1 LLTPGA
7 QSVLH
12 LPNLQCNPLESG
24 RLLHLRQLHRSHLGH
39 LTGRVTLRD
48 QKGGSTSTSSIIIC
62 QQYLVVFYQ
71 CVISFY
77 RYIVLIYFVSMS
89 SLLLKCHKCSIN
101 TVYIVHSLS
110 VCNNTSSIFCEIF
123 IDKLTIPGT
132 SKIPSNSQWYI
143 SNTQQCFIYAS
154 LIFIVLCHYI
164 TTLLPYIRNNSHKKT
179 PVTPHVYL
187 FYNSSIIQ
195 QYMSFVSS
203 LSISFNTLQQ
213 HFINSTPM
221 FHQCLFVS
229 SVYHKHYIKL
239 SPMFHHF
246 VNTSSVR
253 SKTFYLSTWQH
264 MIYTF
269 VAKPDPAW
277 HGVV

>member
-1 LLTPGA
+1 M
-7 QSVLH
+7 H
-12 LPNLQCNPLESG
+12 
-24 RLLHLRQLHRSHLGH
+24 
-39 LTGRVTLRD
+39 
-48 QKGGSTSTSSIIIC
+48 
-62 QQYLVVFYQ
+62 
-71 CVISFY
+71 
-77 RYIVLIYFVSMS
+77 FV
-89 SLLLKCHKCSIN
+89 
-101 TVYIVHSLS
+101 S
-110 VCNNTSSIFCEIF
+110 VCNNTSSIFCENF

-132 SKIPSNSQWYI
+132 SKIPSNMSMI
-143 SNTQQCFIYAS
+143 HQQYTTIFYLCFINIYS
-154 LIFIVLCHYI
+154 
-164 TTLLPYIRNNSHKKT
+164 TLPLHHHTSSIHKKYKKT

-246 VNTSSVR
+246 VNTSSVH
-253 SKTFYLSTWQH
+253 SKTFYLST
-264 MIYTF
+264 
-269 VAKPDPAW
+269 
-277 HGVV
+277 